1 MDSEVFA
8 LNNAVDELWKKEL
21 DSYRKKQEAHPLLAT
36 STNNAIPFAH
46 DQLYNWQ
53 NYKQGIR
60 FIDKLNQFELY
71 GVIDDILIN
80 DKKELIII
88 DYKSTSNPL
97 NVTCSPYT
105 LVGRYNQMQVSFYAF
120 ILQQNG
126 FNISNKA
133 FLIYNLALKN
143 SVAFNQKLEFE
154 INILPCLIDY
164 SWIDPMLA
172 NMKQYLSSTHIPSPS
187 PKCGYCAHKASDR
200 LLNNI
205 TTANYQDPSSEQT
218 TRI

>member
-36 STNNAIPFAH
+36 STNKAIPFGH

-97 NVTCSPYT
+97 KSLVSPYT
-105 LVGRYNQMQVSFYAF
+105 LIGRYKQSKTLF
-120 ILQQNG
+120 IRINPTTKR
-126 FNISNKA
+126 IYICNKA
-133 FLIYNLALKN
+133 FLI
-143 SVAFNQKLEFE
+143 
-154 INILPCLIDY
+154 
-164 SWIDPMLA
+164 
-172 NMKQYLSSTHIPSPS
+172 
-187 PKCGYCAHKASDR
+187 
-200 LLNNI
+200 LN
-205 TTANYQDPSSEQT
+205 
-218 TRI
+218 